1 MSRRPDVG
9 VTPGGL
15 RVISEPIPGLR
26 SVAIGAWIGVGSRFE
41 RQSEAGISHFLEHM
55 LFKGS
60 LELPASEI
68 NREFDDIGAKYN
80 AFTSHEATVYY
91 GAVLPEFQGRLLR
104 LLTTMMR
111 PALREA
117 DFDVEKK
124 VILEEIQMYE
134 DRPQMVVFDALRPRY
149 FRGHPLGN
157 SVLGTLESIGALE
170 RDRMLDYFGRR
181 YAPNNLLLAVA
192 GNYDWDALL
201 ASVGEMT
208 AGWPPADA
216 GRERPP
222 FVAEPSVGLIESAR
236 FNRAHLALMAPGYA
250 VQDERRHAAAVLGTI
265 VGDDEGSRLY
275 WALVDNGLAETASL
289 GHDAEDGAG
298 HFAAYAATDPA
309 RAQEVLDVLRRT
321 LAEAQDG
328 GVSEDELER
337 AKRKLAVSLVLR
349 AETPYGRLFPLGFE
363 VLENGHYLSLQET
376 VDLVQE
382 VTLRDVQM
390 ILAERPFDT
399 LTVLGLGPMPALD

>member
-1 MSRRPDVG
+1 MNFQSH
-9 VTPGGL
+9 TLSNGL
-15 RVISEPIPGLR
+15 RVVGEHNPGAR
-26 SVAIGAWIGVGSRFE
+26 SLALGYLVRTGARDETPEVAGV
-41 RQSEAGISHFLEHM
+41 SHFLEHM

-60 LELPASEI
+60 DAISAGEI

-91 GAVLPEFQGRLLR
+91 GAVLPEFQPRLLA

-111 PALREA
+111 PALRPE
-117 DFDVEKK
+117 DFEVEKK

-134 DRPQMVVFDALRPRY
+134 DRPQMVVFDALRPQF

-157 SVLGTLESIGALE
+157 SVLGTLASVGALT
-170 RDRMLDYFGRR
+170 RDAMLAYFQRR
-181 YAPNNLLLAVA
+181 YAPDNLLLAVA

-201 ASVGEMT
+201 AQVTDAT
-208 AGWPPADA
+208 AGWAPAGA
-216 GRERPP
+216 GREHPGFSP
-222 FVAEPSVGLIESAR
+222 EPSVRLIGSAK

-250 VQDERRHAAAVLGTI
+250 VQDPRRHAAAVLGSV

-298 HFAAYAATDPA
+298 HFAAYASSDPE
-309 RAQEVLDVLRRT
+309 RAQEVLDALRRT
-321 LAEAQDG
+321 LAEVQDG
-328 GVSEDELER
+328 GVSQGELER

-363 VLENGHYLSLQET
+363 VLENDAYRSLQET
-376 VDLVQE
+376 VDLVQG
-382 VTLRDVQM
+382 VSLDDVHA
-390 ILAERPFDT
+390 ILAERPFDR
-399 LTVLGLGPMPALD
+399 LTVVGLGPMNALA